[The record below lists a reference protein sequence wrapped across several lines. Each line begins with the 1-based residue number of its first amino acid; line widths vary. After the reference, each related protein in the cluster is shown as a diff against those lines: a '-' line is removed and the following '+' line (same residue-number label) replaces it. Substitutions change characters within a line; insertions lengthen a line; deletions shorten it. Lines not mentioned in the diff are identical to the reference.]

1 MTDRLAGKVALI
13 TGAASGIGAETARLF
28 VSQGAKVMLTDIN
41 IDAGQRLADE
51 LDCAFTATD
60 VSDEAQVQ
68 RAVERTVQRHGRLDC
83 MINNAGMIG
92 VVGSILDTSAADWQ
106 RTLDVLLNSVFYGIK
121 HAGRQMRAQGD
132 GGVILSLSS
141 LAGLLGGMGPHVYS
155 VAKHGVIALT
165 RGAASE
171 LAQYGIRVNAV
182 APGVA
187 VTPLIDQ
194 VYGSRDASIQAAGN
208 VSPLGTPML
217 AQEIAAS
224 LLYLASEEAR
234 HISAHTLVLDSGVSN
249 AGGSAAQLFHS
260 RESGFIGRLP
270 AIEPNV

>member
-1 MTDRLAGKVALI
+1 MTDRLAQKVVLI
-13 TGAASGIGAETARLF
+13 TGAASGIGAETAKLF
-28 VSQGAKVMLTDIN
+28 ASQGARLMLSDIN
-41 IDAGQRLADE
+41 VDAGQRLADE
-51 LDCAFTATD
+51 LGCAFVAAD
-60 VSDEAQVQ
+60 VSDEAQVE
-68 RAVERTVQRHGRLDC
+68 RAVEQTVQRYGRLDC

-121 HAGRQMRAQGD
+121 HAGRQLRAQGD

-141 LAGLLGGMGPHVYS
+141 LAGLLGGLGPHAYS

-165 RGAASE
+165 QGAASE

-194 VYGSRDASIQAAGN
+194 VYGSRDASLQAAQK

-217 AQEIAAS
+217 AQEVAAS
-224 LLYLASEEAR
+224 LLYLASDDAR
-234 HISAHTLVLDSGVSN
+234 HVSAHTLVLDSGASS
-249 AGGSAAQLFHS
+249 AGGSASQLFHN
-260 RESGFIGRLP
+260 RESGFLGRM
-270 AIEPNV
+270 PNLQASV